1 MLDWAQSDKADSIV
15 EPIGTPEVICLML
28 LRLLFDRLVGRGKDQ
43 YDVGDELINIAH
55 RSSLEHTMLQ

>member
-1 MLDWAQSDKADSIV
+1 MLDWAQSDKAESIV